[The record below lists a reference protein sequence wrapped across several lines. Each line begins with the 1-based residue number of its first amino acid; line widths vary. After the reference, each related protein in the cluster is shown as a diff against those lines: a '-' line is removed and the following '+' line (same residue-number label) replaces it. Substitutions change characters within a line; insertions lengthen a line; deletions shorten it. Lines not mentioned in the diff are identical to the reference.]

1 MADNAVDRTIF
12 VLSLPLISYLNEE
25 KKKEIFIIPGNGI
38 YRDTLDWSCAN
49 LSSKADRGE
58 RAKKKIFNRDGYVI
72 DSRSK

>member
-1 MADNAVDRTIF
+1 M
-12 VLSLPLISYLNEE
+12 
-25 KKKEIFIIPGNGI
+25 KKKKGKFYVLDNGI